1 MSVHSTKEVE
11 YMKNKKYQ
19 ICLDEYERGVL
30 LNSLMEMRNGLIRD
44 GKDAEPVNEL
54 LLRIINGTKR
64 KSLLGRWC

>member
-1 MSVHSTKEVE
+1 
-11 YMKNKKYQ
+11 MKNKKYQ

-30 LNSLMEMRNGLIRD
+30 PNSLMEMRIGLIRA

-54 LLRIINGTKR
+54 LLKIINGTKR